1 MNETMD
7 MVILRRLLVSSA
19 IAATAAFVNGP
30 RVMTIVAAQ
39 GACEGLASLAL
50 PHTSITSAAV
60 VPEGPVGTGRAGGP
74 PPIVVPARCVVKGVT
89 KPSSDSPIT
98 FEVWMPVAGWNSKYQ
113 QMGNGGWAGSIPTA
127 SMVAAI
133 MRGYATAGTDDGHA
147 GGAWA
152 DWAIGHPEKLVDFGY
167 RAVHET
173 SVQAKAIVAAF
184 YKRDASKSYFFGCS
198 DGGREA
204 LMEAQR
210 FPDDFHGI
218 IAGAPANNWTG
229 LMTMALTIERALDE
243 ANLPASKLPAIQ
255 AAALNACDSLDS
267 VKDGLIE
274 DPRVCKFDPVVL
286 TCKGTET
293 DQCLTPPQV
302 ITLRKIY
309 EGPRHPRTGVQI
321 APGFVPGTEAVP
333 GGWVP
338 WIVPPPP
345 GPQTQ
350 TTTSVIAGFG
360 NSFYGQAVA
369 EDPKWD
375 FRKWNFESDY
385 AFAVEKTA
393 AILNSMSPDLR
404 SFRAAGGKLL
414 QYHGW
419 GDAAIPASAS
429 IEYYDRVRTFMA
441 KYPDGRSTS
450 PAPLDQF
457 YRLFMVPGMGHCS
470 GGIGPNTFGNGG
482 RSAASP
488 TADPDRDI
496 LAALERWVER
506 NVAPDRI
513 IASGTQGGDAAKPMT
528 RPLCPYPQIA
538 RYNGTGDPYVAES
551 FTCAVPRAGR

>member
-1 MNETMD
+1 MRNS
-7 MVILRRLLVSSA
+7 IVSCI
-19 IAATAAFVNGP
+19 IAATAALIIAGRAMPTV
-30 RVMTIVAAQ
+30 IAQ
-39 GACEGLASLAL
+39 GTCESLASLAL

-60 VPEGPVGTGRAGGP
+60 VPEGAVTGGRAGGP
-74 PPIVVPARCVVKGVT
+74 PPIVAPARCVVKAVT
-89 KPSSDSPIT
+89 RPSSDSEIKL
-98 FEVWMPVAGWNSKYQ
+98 EVWMPVSGWNGKYQ

-127 SMVAAI
+127 SLVAAV
-133 MRGYATAGTDDGHA
+133 MRGYATAGTDDGHS
-147 GGAWA
+147 GGPWA
-152 DWAIGHPEKLVDFGY
+152 EWAIGHPEKLVDFGY

-184 YKRDASKSYFFGCS
+184 YKRDPSKSYFFGCS

-255 AAALNACDSLDS
+255 AAALNACDNLDN

-274 DPRVCKFDPVVL
+274 DPRTCNFDPAVL
-286 TCKGTET
+286 TCKGAET
-293 DQCLTPPQV
+293 DQCLTQPQV
-302 ITLRKIY
+302 ITLRTIY
-309 EGPRHPRTGVQI
+309 QGPRHPRTGVQI

-338 WIVPPPP
+338 WILPAPP
-345 GPQTQ
+345 GAQSQ
-350 TTTSVIAGFG
+350 LATSVIAGFG

-375 FRKWNFESDY
+375 FRKWNFESDFAY
-385 AFAVEKTA
+385 AVEKTA
-393 AILNSMSPDLR
+393 GILNSMSPDLR
-404 SFRAAGGKLL
+404 SFRATGGKLL

-419 GDAAIPASAS
+419 GDAAIPGSAS

-441 KYPDGRSTS
+441 KYPDGRGTS
-450 PAPLDQF
+450 PAALDQF

-470 GGIGPNTFGNGG
+470 GGIGANTFGNGG

-496 LAALERWVER
+496 LAALERWVEG

-513 IASGTQGGDAAKPMT
+513 IASGVQGGDASKPMT

-538 RYNGTGDPYVAES
+538 RYKGAGDPYVAES
-551 FTCAVPRAGR
+551 FACAVMNR

>member
-1 MNETMD
+1 MSS
-7 MVILRRLLVSSA
+7 ISFRKLLLSCA
-19 IAATAAFVNGP
+19 MAAMLAFVGGG
-30 RVMTIVAAQ
+30 RGMTIVAAQ
-39 GACEGLASLAL
+39 GACESIASLAL

-60 VPEGPVGTGRAGGP
+60 VPEGPVGGGRAGGP
-74 PPIVVPARCVVKGVT
+74 PPIVVPARCVVNAVT
-89 KPSSDSPIT
+89 KPSSDSEIK
-98 FEVWMPVAGWNSKYQ
+98 FEVWMPVAGWNGKYQ
-113 QMGNGGWAGSIPTA
+113 QMGNGGWAGSIPT
-127 SMVAAI
+127 SSLVAAI
-133 MRGYATAGTDDGHA
+133 MRGYATAGTDDGHS
-147 GGAWA
+147 GGPWA
-152 DWAIGHPEKLVDFGY
+152 EWAIGHPEKLVDFGY

-184 YKRDASKSYFFGCS
+184 YKRDPSKSYFFGCS

-255 AAALNACDSLDS
+255 AAALNTCDGLDN

-274 DPRVCKFDPVVL
+274 DPRVCKFDPAVL

-338 WIVPPPP
+338 WILPAPP
-345 GPQTQ
+345 GSQSQ
-350 TTTSVIAGFG
+350 IATSIIAGFG

-375 FRKWNFESDY
+375 FRKWNFESDFAY
-385 AFAVEKTA
+385 AVEKTGG
-393 AILNSMSPDLR
+393 ILNSANPDLR
-404 SFRAAGGKLL
+404 SFRATGGKLL

-429 IEYYDRVRTFMA
+429 IEYYERVRTFMA

-450 PAPLDQF
+450 PAALDQF

-488 TADPDRDI
+488 TADPDRDV

-513 IASGTQGGDAAKPMT
+513 IAGGTQGGDASKPMT

-538 RYNGTGDPYVAES
+538 RYKGTGDPYVADS
-551 FTCAVPRAGR
+551 FTCAVPSAGR

>member
-1 MNETMD
+1 MR
-7 MVILRRLLVSSA
+7 ISFRRLLVSSA
-19 IAATAAFVNGP
+19 IAATLAFANGSP
-30 RVMTIVAAQ
+30 VVTIAGAQ
-39 GACEGLASLAL
+39 GGCESLASLAL

-60 VPEGPVGTGRAGGP
+60 VPEAAMTGGRAGGP
-74 PPIVVPARCVVKGVT
+74 PPIVAPARCVVKAVT
-89 KPSSDSPIT
+89 RPSSDSEIK
-98 FEVWMPVAGWNSKYQ
+98 FEVWMPVAGWNGKYQ

-127 SMVAAI
+127 SMAAAL
-133 MRGYATAGTDDGHA
+133 MRGYATAGTDDGHS
-147 GGAWA
+147 GGLWA

-173 SVQAKAIVAAF
+173 SVHAKAIVAAF
-184 YKRDASKSYFFGCS
+184 YKRDPSKNYFFGCS

-243 ANLPASKLPAIQ
+243 ASLPASKLPAIQ
-255 AAALNACDSLDS
+255 AAALNACDNLDNI
-267 VKDGLIE
+267 KDGLIE
-274 DPRVCKFDPVVL
+274 DPRTCKFDPAVL
-286 TCKGTET
+286 TCKGAET

-302 ITLRKIY
+302 ITLRTIY
-309 EGPRHPRTGVQI
+309 QGPRHPRTGVQI
-321 APGFVPGTEAVP
+321 APGFVPGTEAVS

-338 WIVPPPP
+338 WILPAPP
-345 GPQTQ
+345 GGQSPVA
-350 TTTSVIAGFG
+350 TSLIAGFG

-375 FRKWNFESDY
+375 FRKWNFESDFAY
-385 AFAVEKTA
+385 AVEKTA
-393 AILNSMSPDLR
+393 GILNSMSPDLR

-419 GDAAIPASAS
+419 GDAAIPAPSS

-441 KYPDGRSTS
+441 KYPDGRSPS
-450 PAPLDQF
+450 PAAIDQF

-470 GGIGPNTFGNGG
+470 GGIGANTFGNGG

-496 LAALERWVER
+496 LAALDRWVER

-513 IASGTQGGDAAKPMT
+513 IASGAQTADASKPMT

-538 RYNGTGDPYVAES
+538 KYTGTGDPYVAES
-551 FTCAVPRAGR
+551 FTCAVPK

>member
-1 MNETMD
+1 MMFRS
-7 MVILRRLLVSSA
+7 LFAPCA
-19 IAATAAFVNGP
+19 IAAVLAVALGDQRITAVS
-30 RVMTIVAAQ
+30 AQ
-39 GACEGLASLAL
+39 GACESLASLAL
-50 PHTSITSAAV
+50 PHTSITSAVV
-60 VPEGPVGTGRAGGP
+60 VPEGPVGGGRQGGP
-74 PPIVVPARCVVKGVT
+74 APTLVPARCVVKAVT
-89 KPSSDSPIT
+89 KPSTDSEIM
-98 FEVWMPVAGWNSKYQ
+98 FEVWMPVAAWNGKYEQ
-113 QMGNGGWAGSIPTA
+113 AGNGGWAGSIPTGA
-127 SMVAAI
+127 LVAAVL
-133 MRGYATAGTDDGHA
+133 RGYAAAGTDDGHA
-147 GGAWA
+147 GGTWA

-173 SVQAKAIVAAF
+173 SVQSKAIIAAF
-184 YKRDASKSYFFGCS
+184 YKRDPSHSYFFGCS

-229 LMTMALTIERALDE
+229 LMTMALTLERALDD

-255 AAALNACDSLDS
+255 AAVLNACDNLDA

-274 DPRVCKFDPVVL
+274 DPRACRFDPGVL
-286 TCKGTET
+286 TCKGAET
-293 DQCLTPPQV
+293 DQCLTTPQV
-302 ITLRKIY
+302 TTLRKIY
-309 EGPRHPRTGVQI
+309 EGPKHPRTGVQI

-338 WIVPPPP
+338 WILPPPP
-345 GPQTQ
+345 GAQAQ
-350 TTTSVIAGFG
+350 TTASLIAGFG

-375 FRKWNFESDY
+375 FRTWNFESDY

-419 GDAAIPASAS
+419 GDAAIPGTAS
-429 IEYYDRVRTFMA
+429 IEYYERVRAFMT
-441 KYPDGRSTS
+441 KYPDGRNTT
-450 PAPLDQF
+450 PAALDQF

-482 RSAASP
+482 RSTAIQA
-488 TADPDRDI
+488 ADPDRDI
-496 LAALERWVER
+496 LAALDRWVES

-513 IASGTQGGDAAKPMT
+513 IASGNQGGDASKPMTPMT

-538 RYNGTGDPYVAES
+538 RYKGTGDPYVADS
-551 FTCAVPRAGR
+551 FTCAVPGGSR

>member
-1 MNETMD
+1 MGLN
-7 MVILRRLLVSSA
+7 LFRRLLVSCP
-19 IAATAAFVNGP
+19 IAATVAFLAGG
-30 RVMTIVAAQ
+30 RAMTVVASQA
-39 GACEGLASLAL
+39 ACESLASLAL
-50 PHTSITSAAV
+50 PHTSIASAAV
-60 VPEGPVGTGRAGGP
+60 VPEGPVGDGRAGGP
-74 PPIVVPARCVVKGVT
+74 GPIVVPARCVVKAVT
-89 KPSSDSPIT
+89 KPSSDSEIR
-98 FEVWMPVAGWNSKYQ
+98 FEVWMPVAGWNGKYQ
-113 QMGNGGWAGSIPTA
+113 QAGNGGWAGSIPTN
-127 SMVAAI
+127 SLVAGV
-133 MRGYATAGTDDGHA
+133 MRGYATAGTDDGHV
-147 GGAWA
+147 GGPWA
-152 DWAIGHPEKLVDFGY
+152 EWAIGHPEKLVDFGY

-184 YKRDASKSYFFGCS
+184 YERDPSKSYFVGCS
-198 DGGREA
+198 NGGREA

-229 LMTMALTIERALDE
+229 LMTMALTIQRALDE

-255 AAALNACDSLDS
+255 AAALTACDNLDS

-274 DPRVCKFDPVVL
+274 DPRACTFDPAVL
-286 TCKGTET
+286 TCKGDET
-293 DQCLTPPQV
+293 DQCLTAPQV

-309 EGPRHPRTGVQI
+309 EGPRQPRTGVQV
-321 APGFVPGTEAVP
+321 APGFVAGTEAVP

-338 WIVPPPP
+338 WILPGGSTLP
-345 GPQTQ
+345 GPQAQ
-350 TTTSVIAGFG
+350 LATSFIAGFG

-375 FRKWNFESDY
+375 FRKWNFEPDFAY
-385 AFAVEKTA
+385 AVEKTGG
-393 AILNSMSPDLR
+393 ILNSMNPDLR

-419 GDAAIPASAS
+419 GDAAIPGGAS

-441 KYPDGRSTS
+441 KYPDARNTA

-457 YRLFMVPGMGHCS
+457 YRLFMVPGMGHCF

-488 TADPDRDI
+488 TGDPDRDV

-513 IASGTQGGDAAKPMT
+513 IASGTQGGDASKPMT

-538 RYNGTGDPYVAES
+538 RYKGTGDPYVAES
-551 FTCAVPRAGR
+551 FACAVAK